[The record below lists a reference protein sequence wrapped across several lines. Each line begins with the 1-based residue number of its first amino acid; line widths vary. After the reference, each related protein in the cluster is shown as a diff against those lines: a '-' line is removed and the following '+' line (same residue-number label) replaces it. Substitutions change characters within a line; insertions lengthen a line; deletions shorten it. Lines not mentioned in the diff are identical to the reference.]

1 MRKVWLYLGFGGIV
15 VSVLVMALCNAFG
28 GKGSSVAEEK
38 VAVNVPEGV
47 AVPVYDSKTEAYR
60 NTHISTDQYFAQ
72 LSAEEDISLVSSD
85 SNEVKE
91 KPSIVIEDEG
101 AAAKRVFGDSDVS
114 GNSGNEANCER
125 DFFRYGS
132 SDSVGGS
139 TSLRSARNDNV
150 LTMSYEEKLEYD
162 RRRAEMVR
170 DVMTGS
176 EIAGQ
181 SGNDDYQSGC
191 DDHRDGDDDRD
202 DERSQPAMLS
212 RNDIASGNV
221 GIITSLDDD
230 FDDPSV
236 RYSSSEKVPFRCMFV
251 RDQKV
256 IDGQRVTV
264 RLLEDYSADGVFVPA
279 NTHLAAVC
287 KVSDRLE
294 LSVRSVEM
302 NGRILPL
309 QLVAYD
315 TDGMAGI
322 YCPETSASRN
332 SRRASSDAISAA
344 NSTFGGLVGD
354 LANTVL
360 RTGATIAKSASGE
373 LSVKVVSGYEFYLI
387 KSER

>member
-1 MRKVWLYLGFGGIV
+1 MKKVLLYVGFGGIV
-15 VSVLVMALCNAFG
+15 VSVLVMAICSAFG
-28 GKGSSVAEEK
+28 GRGSSVAEEQ
-38 VAVNVPEGV
+38 VSVNVPEGV
-47 AVPVYDSKTEAYR
+47 AVPVSDSKTEAYR
-60 NTHISTDQYFAQ
+60 NTNISTDQYFAQ

-85 SNEVKE
+85 GDDVKE
-91 KPSIVIEDEG
+91 KPLVVAEDEE
-101 AAAKRVFGDSDVS
+101 AAAKRVFGDSNVS
-114 GNSGNEANCER
+114 VAGSAVER
-125 DFFRYGS
+125 SPVKPGMTGS
-132 SDSVGGS
+132 SG
-139 TSLRSARNDNV
+139 
-150 LTMSYEEKLEYD
+150 YEQMTPEQKLEYD

-170 DVMTGS
+170 DVLAEG

-181 SGNDDYQSGC
+181 AGNDD
-191 DDHRDGDDDRD
+191 DKPRL
-202 DERSQPAMLS
+202 EVLS
-212 RNDIASGNV
+212 RNDLSSVND

-236 RYSSSEKVPFRCMFV
+236 RYSSSAKVPFRCMFV

-294 LSVRSVEM
+294 LSVRSVEI

-373 LSVKVVSGYEFYLI
+373 LSVKVVSGYEFYLV

>member
-1 MRKVWLYLGFGGIV
+1 M
-15 VSVLVMALCNAFG
+15 SVLVMALCNAFG
-28 GKGSSVAEEK
+28 GKRASVAEEQ

-85 SNEVKE
+85 GDDSNEEPLSVE
-91 KPSIVIEDEG
+91 EDEG
-101 AAAKRVFGDSDVS
+101 AAAKRVFGDSEVS
-114 GNSGNEANCER
+114 GNSGKMEDRER
-125 DFFRYGS
+125 DF
-132 SDSVGGS
+132 S

-150 LTMSYEEKLEYD
+150 HTMSYEERLEYD

-170 DVMTGS
+170 DVLAEG

-181 SGNDDYQSGC
+181 TANDD
-191 DDHRDGDDDRD
+191 DDKPRP
-202 DERSQPAMLS
+202 EMLS
-212 RNDIASGNV
+212 RNDIATGND

-236 RYSSSEKVPFRCMFV
+236 RYSSSVKVPFRCMFV

-256 IDGQRVTV
+256 VDGQRVMV
-264 RLLEDYSADGVFVPA
+264 RLLEDYSVDGVFVPA
-279 NTHLAAVC
+279 NTHLAAMC

-294 LSVRSVEM
+294 LSVRSVEI

-332 SRRASSDAISAA
+332 SRRASSDAISAV
-344 NSTFGGLVGD
+344 NSTFGGLVGN

-373 LSVKVVSGYEFYLI
+373 LSVKVVSGYEFYLV
-387 KSER
+387 KLER

>member
-1 MRKVWLYLGFGGIV
+1 MRKVLLYVGFGGIV
-15 VSVLVMALCNAFG
+15 VSVLVMAICSAFG
-28 GKGSSVAEEK
+28 GRGSSVAEEQ
-38 VAVNVPEGV
+38 VSVNVPEGV
-47 AVPVYDSKTEAYR
+47 AVPVSDSKTEAYR

-72 LSAEEDISLVSSD
+72 LSSEEDISLVSSD
-85 SNEVKE
+85 GDRANEE
-91 KPSIVIEDEG
+91 PLSAGEDEG
-101 AAAKRVFGDSDVS
+101 AAAKRVFGDSDDSSVS
-114 GNSGNEANCER
+114 GYAERSPAGSGMTGHNGYVQMTAEQ
-125 DFFRYGS
+125 
-132 SDSVGGS
+132 
-139 TSLRSARNDNV
+139 
-150 LTMSYEEKLEYD
+150 KLEYD

-170 DVMTGS
+170 DVLAEG
-176 EIAGQ
+176 EIAGRAGNDDHQ
-181 SGNDDYQSGC
+181 AGNDGYRDKDDGRDSYDERSRLEVLAQNGSVSGND
-191 DDHRDGDDDRD
+191 
-202 DERSQPAMLS
+202 
-212 RNDIASGNV
+212 

-236 RYSSSEKVPFRCMFV
+236 RYSSSAKVPFRCMFV

-256 IDGQRVTV
+256 VDGQRVTV
-264 RLLEDYSADGVFVPA
+264 RLLEDYSVDGVFVPA
-279 NTHLAAVC
+279 NTHLAAIC

-302 NGRILPL
+302 NGKILPL
-309 QLVAYD
+309 HLVAYD
-315 TDGMAGI
+315 TDGMVGI

-373 LSVKVVSGYEFYLI
+373 LSVKVVSGYEFYLV

>member
-1 MRKVWLYLGFGGIV
+1 MRKVLLYVGFGGIV
-15 VSVLVMALCNAFG
+15 LSVLVMAISSAFG
-28 GKGSSVAEEK
+28 GRGSSVAEEQ
-38 VAVNVPEGV
+38 VSVNVPEGV
-47 AVPVYDSKTEAYR
+47 AVPVSDSKTEAYR

-85 SNEVKE
+85 GDDRNEE
-91 KPSIVIEDEG
+91 PLSAGEDEG
-101 AAAKRVFGDSDVS
+101 AAAKRVFGDSEVS
-114 GNSGNEANCER
+114 VAGSAIERSPVKPGMTGSNCYAQMTQDQR
-125 DFFRYGS
+125 
-132 SDSVGGS
+132 
-139 TSLRSARNDNV
+139 
-150 LTMSYEEKLEYD
+150 LEYD

-181 SGNDDYQSGC
+181 SGNDDYQAGS
-191 DDHRDGDDDRD
+191 DDRRDGDNGRDGD
-202 DERSQPAMLS
+202 DERSQSAMLS
-212 RNDIASGNV
+212 LNDISYGNG

-236 RYSSSEKVPFRCMFV
+236 RYSSSAKVPFRCMFV

-256 IDGQRVTV
+256 VDGQRVTV
-264 RLLEDYSADGVFVPA
+264 RLLEDYSVDGVFVPA

-309 QLVAYD
+309 RLVAYD

-373 LSVKVVSGYEFYLI
+373 LSVKVVSGYEFYLV

>member
-1 MRKVWLYLGFGGIV
+1 MKKVLLYVGFGGIV
-15 VSVLVMALCNAFG
+15 VSVLVMAICSAFG
-28 GKGSSVAEEK
+28 GRGSSVAEEQ
-38 VAVNVPEGV
+38 VSVNVPEGV
-47 AVPVYDSKTEAYR
+47 AVPVSDSKTEAYR

-72 LSAEEDISLVSSD
+72 LSSDEDISLVSSD
-85 SNEVKE
+85 GDDSNEE
-91 KPSIVIEDEG
+91 PLSAGEDED
-101 AAAKRVFGDSDVS
+101 AAAKRVFGDSEVASVS
-114 GNSGNEANCER
+114 RTVESSPVKTGMTSSGG
-125 DFFRYGS
+125 YGQM
-132 SDSVGGS
+132 
-139 TSLRSARNDNV
+139 TP
-150 LTMSYEEKLEYD
+150 EQKLEYD

-170 DVMTGS
+170 DMLAEG

-181 SGNDDYQSGC
+181 TSNDD
-191 DDHRDGDDDRD
+191 DDKPRL
-202 DERSQPAMLS
+202 EVLS
-212 RNDIASGNV
+212 RNEIATGND

-236 RYSSSEKVPFRCMFV
+236 RYSSLAKVPFRCMFV

-264 RLLEDYSADGVFVPA
+264 RLLEDYSVDGVFVPA
-279 NTHLAAVC
+279 NTHLTAVC

-332 SRRASSDAISAA
+332 SRRVSSDAISAA

-360 RTGATIAKSASGE
+360 RTGATIAKSASGQ
-373 LSVKVVSGYEFYLI
+373 LSVKVVSGYEFYLV